1 MINKRKNQI
10 HIICRE
16 ISHYYRALN
25 YAIHHMK
32 EDEFQKV
39 KAFANTVLQE
49 CENKGL
55 TNKEVEYFKE
65 YLPKLIQIK
74 LEENYLNAYFK
85 IY

>member
-1 MINKRKNQI
+1 MSVFKRYILKVIKTELKRKRRSIN
-10 HIICRE
+10 
-16 ISHYYRALN
+16 
-25 YAIHHMK
+25 MK